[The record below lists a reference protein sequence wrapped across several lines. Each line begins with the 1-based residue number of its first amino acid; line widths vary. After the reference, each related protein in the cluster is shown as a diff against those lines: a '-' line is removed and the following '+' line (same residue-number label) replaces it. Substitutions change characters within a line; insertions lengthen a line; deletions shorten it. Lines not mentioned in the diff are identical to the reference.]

1 MSTSS
6 RRTILADSAVR
17 AQMVG
22 SPAIE
27 GTNPAQ
33 HVVVDPVAEGLRASG
48 FITPGDRVLA
58 AVSGGPDST
67 ALLVALVEAG
77 HHVVAAH
84 YDHALQEGSARVAE
98 HVREL
103 SRRLGLE
110 LMVERRERALPRG
123 SVQAGA
129 RALRYEFL
137 ERARKQSGAHVVAI
151 AHTADDVV
159 EGVVLHLL
167 RGCGLAGMR
176 GMPARRG
183 VFVRPMLSVWRRE
196 IVEYLQVRG
205 IEPLQDPANSND
217 AYARVRVRRDILPAL
232 ERDRPGIVKR
242 FYRAAARATA
252 LQLSLEGIAA
262 TSLNNGAATRSVV
275 AAAPEPVG
283 AELMRQLYASAG
295 GDQPALSRA
304 HVKAMLSL
312 AEAGRGGRGV
322 DLPRGLRLR
331 IVGEAMQIV
340 AREAVRRP
348 VPELMVSDCS
358 GCAGAGAAH
367 LKPGLDLHLG
377 YRTPGLRMRPLGGR
391 GTRKLQDIF
400 VDARV
405 PREDRDAWPLVFAGD
420 ALAIVPGI
428 AVSAEMAAGA
438 GEPSLHV
445 TVRGIPA
452 KVESLNRPPGD
463 PI

>member
-1 MSTSS
+1 M
-6 RRTILADSAVR
+6 AV
-17 AQMVG
+17 
-22 SPAIE
+22 
-27 GTNPAQ
+27 T
-33 HVVVDPVAEGLRASG
+33 EGLRASG
-48 FITPGDRVLA
+48 LIAPGHRVLA

-67 ALLVALVEAG
+67 ALLLALIEAG
-77 HHVVAAH
+77 HQIVAAH
-84 YDHALQEGSARVAE
+84 YDHALQEGSALVAE
-98 HVREL
+98 HVRDLCDRFGVEL
-103 SRRLGLE
+103 I
-110 LMVERRERALPRG
+110 VERRNRAMPHG

-129 RALRYEFL
+129 RTLRYEFL
-137 ERARKQSGAHVVAI
+137 ERARVQAGAEVVAI

-183 VFVRPMLSVWRRE
+183 VFVRPLLSVWRKDIIEFLALRG
-196 IVEYLQVRG
+196 VEA
-205 IEPLQDPANSND
+205 LQDPANSND

-242 FYRAAARATA
+242 FHRAAERAAAM
-252 LQLSLEGIAA
+252 QESLEGIAA
-262 TSLNNGAATRSVV
+262 TSLSGAGTTRSAV
-275 AAAPEPVG
+275 ATAPAPVA
-283 AELMRQLYASAG
+283 AELMRQLYARAAG
-295 GDQPALSRA
+295 HQPSLSRA

-340 AREAVRRP
+340 ARETERQP
-348 VPELMVSDCS
+348 SPEMSVSACS
-358 GCAGAGAAH
+358 GCDEAGAAH
-367 LKPGLDLHLG
+367 LKPGLALHLG

-405 PREDRDAWPLVFAGD
+405 PREDRDVWPLVLAGD
-420 ALAIVPGI
+420 VLAIVPGI
-428 AVSAEMAAGA
+428 AVSADMATPA

-452 KVESLNRPPGD
+452 KVESLNSLPGE
-463 PI
+463 PT